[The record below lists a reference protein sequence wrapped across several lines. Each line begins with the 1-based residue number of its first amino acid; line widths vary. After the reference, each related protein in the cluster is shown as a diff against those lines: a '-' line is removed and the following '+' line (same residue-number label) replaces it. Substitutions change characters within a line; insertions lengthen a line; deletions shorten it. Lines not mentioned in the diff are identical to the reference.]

1 MDHTASIISTRSG
14 HATLPERTP
23 STALVYGEALE
34 DGFATSVANL
44 QAEYRTLN
52 SSIENMT
59 TELLAEHRKVM
70 DRFDDELL
78 AEVVK

>member
-1 MDHTASIISTRSG
+1 MDHTASIISTRGG

-52 SSIENMT
+52 SSIENMNRVGYKAT
-59 TELLAEHRKVM
+59 P
-70 DRFDDELL
+70 ELL